1 MQCCVGFFEW
11 GQNDTGHD
19 YLGRIIELFEKE
31 DSSEWF
37 TVQWFFRASET
48 AMGDQGLNLDKQR
61 VFFSELHDDNPL
73 DCITE
78 KKTVIRLPSEVRSM
92 MPPLFS
98 ANKILFYI
106 IGYILH

>member
-1 MQCCVGFFEW
+1 MQCCVEFFEW

-48 AMGDQGLNLDKQR
+48 VSFVLQC
-61 VFFSELHDDNPL
+61 VFGYAEV
-73 DCITE
+73 
-78 KKTVIRLPSEVRSM
+78 TVI
-92 MPPLFS
+92 
-98 ANKILFYI
+98 
-106 IGYILH
+106 

>member
-1 MQCCVGFFEW
+1 
-11 GQNDTGHD
+11 
-19 YLGRIIELFEKE
+19 
-31 DSSEWF
+31 
-37 TVQWFFRASET
+37 
-48 AMGDQGLNLDKQR
+48 MGDQGLNLDKQR

-98 ANKILFYI
+98 ANKI
-106 IGYILH
+106 